1 MEKFSPVI
9 LDKFSTFDNETG
21 PNDNSSRPRTDYEGP
36 GFRLSPRFTAAYG
49 SGHRRPGLARI
60 CSAISDSE
68 GLKKPDAARIKSQD
82 RKNIEMLV
90 VASYNR
96 SDWTYG
102 WISILE
108 GFSIYVNSELEETLD
123 NGMTLCKQ
131 AAQLAYISVFLS
143 HLPRPSSMVVEV
155 ETYILAGNDSLMQ
168 IQIRQENRRLL
179 GSPYSS
185 CEDPAKTLLNHYGIY
200 ERQNCIS
207 G

>member
-1 MEKFSPVI
+1 
-9 LDKFSTFDNETG
+9 
-21 PNDNSSRPRTDYEGP
+21 
-36 GFRLSPRFTAAYG
+36 
-49 SGHRRPGLARI
+49 
-60 CSAISDSE
+60 
-68 GLKKPDAARIKSQD
+68 
-82 RKNIEMLV
+82 MLV

-131 AAQLAYISVFLS
+131 AAQLTYISVFLD
-143 HLPRPSSMVVEV
+143 HLPKPSFMMVI
-155 ETYILAGNDSLMQ
+155 ETYISAGNDSLMQ